1 MKTNLKER
9 SKNFNPDT
17 VLLKV
22 LLFLKFN
29 QYKDVRYLKMKKEFR
44 IKLNDCKE
52 IKHYIKNNE
61 LDLEKI
67 INEYSSY
74 LVTIINNIAR
84 DSLNHEDKEEIV
96 SEVFFILW
104 KNKNKLDINKY
115 LSSYIAGITRN
126 VVKEYL
132 RKTRLNFDIADY
144 ENSLYSYDKIDFFD
158 NSVEE
163 ISKIEKKLEKMKE
176 IDKKVFL
183 DFYYSSKSIKDIAK
197 EQKIS
202 EFSVKQR
209 LYRIR
214 NKIKKE
220 VRYEQ

>member
-1 MKTNLKER
+1 MN
-9 SKNFNPDT
+9 
-17 VLLKV
+17 
-22 LLFLKFN
+22 
-29 QYKDVRYLKMKKEFR
+29 KDR
-44 IKLNDCKE
+44 E
-52 IKHYIKNNE
+52 IKRYIKNNE
-61 LDLEKI
+61 LDLERI

-74 LVTIINNIAR
+74 IAIIINNIA
-84 DSLNHEDKEEIV
+84 STNLSNEDKEEII

-104 KNKNKLDINKY
+104 KNKHKLDINKN

-126 VVKEYL
+126 LVKEYL
-132 RKTRLNFDIADY
+132 RKIKIDVDISDY

-158 NSVEE
+158 TE
-163 ISKIEKKLEKMKE
+163 IQEIRNIEKKLENMKE
-176 IDKKVFL
+176 IDKTIFL

-197 EQKIS
+197 EQKMS

-220 VRYEQ
+220 VR

>member
-1 MKTNLKER
+1 M
-9 SKNFNPDT
+9 
-17 VLLKV
+17 
-22 LLFLKFN
+22 
-29 QYKDVRYLKMKKEFR
+29 
-44 IKLNDCKE
+44 NDCKE

-67 INEYSSY
+67 ITEYSSY
-74 LVTIINNIAR
+74 IATIINNMAR
-84 DSLNHEDKEEIV
+84 DNLNNEDKEEII

-104 KNKNKLDINKY
+104 KNMNKLNINKY

-132 RKTRLNFDIADY
+132 RKIKVNFDISDY
-144 ENSLYSYDKIDFFD
+144 ENSLYSYDKIDLLD
-158 NSVEE
+158 NSIEE
-163 ISKIEKKLEKMKE
+163 ISKIEKKLKNMKE

-197 EQKIS
+197 ENQIT
-202 EFSVKQR
+202 EFNVKQR

-220 VRYEQ
+220 VK

>member
-1 MKTNLKER
+1 
-9 SKNFNPDT
+9 
-17 VLLKV
+17 
-22 LLFLKFN
+22 
-29 QYKDVRYLKMKKEFR
+29 
-44 IKLNDCKE
+44 LNSCKE
-52 IKHYIKNNE
+52 IKYYIKNNE

-74 LVTIINNIAR
+74 TATIIDNMAR
-84 DSLNHEDKEEIV
+84 NSLNDEDKEEIV

-104 KNKNKLDINKY
+104 KNKNKLNVNKY

-132 RKTRLNFDIADY
+132 RKVKINFNISDY
-144 ENSLYSYDKIDFFD
+144 ENSLYNYDKIDLLDD
-158 NSVEE
+158 NVEE
-163 ISKIEKKLEKMKE
+163 ISKIEEKLKNMKK
-176 IDKKVFL
+176 IDKTIFL
-183 DFYYSSKSIKDIAK
+183 DFYYSFKSIKDIAK

-214 NKIKKE
+214 NKIRKE
-220 VRYEQ
+220 GK

>member
-1 MKTNLKER
+1 MN
-9 SKNFNPDT
+9 S
-17 VLLKV
+17 
-22 LLFLKFN
+22 
-29 QYKDVRYLKMKKEFR
+29 
-44 IKLNDCKE
+44 CKE
-52 IKHYIKNNE
+52 IKYYIKNNE

-74 LVTIINNIAR
+74 TATIIDNMAR
-84 DSLNHEDKEEIV
+84 NSLNDEDKEEIV

-104 KNKNKLDINKY
+104 KNKNKLNVNKY

-132 RKTRLNFDIADY
+132 RKVKLNFNISDY
-144 ENSLYSYDKIDFFD
+144 ENSLYNYDKIDLLDD
-158 NSVEE
+158 NVEE
-163 ISKIEKKLEKMKE
+163 MSKVEKTLSKMKI
-176 IDKKVFL
+176 IDRTIFL

-214 NKIKKE
+214 NKIRKE
-220 VRYEQ
+220 GK

>member
-1 MKTNLKER
+1 MN
-9 SKNFNPDT
+9 N
-17 VLLKV
+17 
-22 LLFLKFN
+22 
-29 QYKDVRYLKMKKEFR
+29 
-44 IKLNDCKE
+44 CKE

-74 LVTIINNIAR
+74 TATIIDNMAR
-84 DSLNHEDKEEIV
+84 NSLNDEDKEEIV

-104 KNKNKLDINKY
+104 KNKNKLNINKY

-132 RKTRLNFDIADY
+132 RKVKINFNISDY
-144 ENSLYSYDKIDFFD
+144 ENSLYNYDKIDLLDD
-158 NSVEE
+158 NVEE
-163 ISKIEKKLEKMKE
+163 ISKIEKKLKNMKE
-176 IDKKVFL
+176 IDKTIFL

-214 NKIKKE
+214 NKIRKE
-220 VRYEQ
+220 GK

>member
-1 MKTNLKER
+1 MNK
-9 SKNFNPDT
+9 
-17 VLLKV
+17 
-22 LLFLKFN
+22 
-29 QYKDVRYLKMKKEFR
+29 
-44 IKLNDCKE
+44 CKE

-74 LVTIINNIAR
+74 TATIIDNMAR
-84 DSLNHEDKEEIV
+84 NSLNDEDKEEIV

-104 KNKNKLDINKY
+104 KNKNKLNVNKY

-132 RKTRLNFDIADY
+132 RKVKINFDISDY
-144 ENSLYSYDKIDFFD
+144 ENSLYNYDKIDLLDD
-158 NSVEE
+158 NVEE
-163 ISKIEKKLEKMKE
+163 ISKIEEKLKNMKK
-176 IDKKVFL
+176 IDKTIFL
-183 DFYYSSKSIKDIAK
+183 DFYYSFKSIKDIAK

-214 NKIKKE
+214 NKIRKE
-220 VRYEQ
+220 GK

>member
-1 MKTNLKER
+1 M
-9 SKNFNPDT
+9 SKD
-17 VLLKV
+17 
-22 LLFLKFN
+22 
-29 QYKDVRYLKMKKEFR
+29 
-44 IKLNDCKE
+44 KE
-52 IKHYIKNNE
+52 IKQYIKNNE

-74 LVTIINNIAR
+74 IATIINNMA
-84 DSLNHEDKEEIV
+84 STNLSNEDKEEII

-104 KNKNKLDINKY
+104 KNKHKLDINKS

-126 VVKEYL
+126 LVKEYL
-132 RKTRLNFDIADY
+132 RKIKINVDISDY
-144 ENSLYSYDKIDFFD
+144 ENSLYGYDKIDFLD
-158 NSVEE
+158 TNIQE
-163 ISKIEKKLEKMKE
+163 IRHIEKKLENMKE
-176 IDKKVFL
+176 IDKTIFL

-197 EQKIS
+197 EQKMS

-220 VRYEQ
+220 VK

>member
-1 MKTNLKER
+1 MN
-9 SKNFNPDT
+9 S
-17 VLLKV
+17 
-22 LLFLKFN
+22 
-29 QYKDVRYLKMKKEFR
+29 
-44 IKLNDCKE
+44 CKE
-52 IKHYIKNNE
+52 IKYYIKNNE
-61 LDLEKI
+61 LNLEKI

-74 LVTIINNIAR
+74 TATIIDNMAR
-84 DSLNHEDKEEIV
+84 NSLKDEDKEEIV

-104 KNKNKLDINKY
+104 KNKNKLNTNKY

-132 RKTRLNFDIADY
+132 RKVKINFDISDY
-144 ENSLYSYDKIDFFD
+144 ENSLYNYDKIDLLDD
-158 NSVEE
+158 NVEE
-163 ISKIEKKLEKMKE
+163 ISKIEEKLKNMKK
-176 IDKKVFL
+176 IDKKIFL

-214 NKIKKE
+214 NKIRKE
-220 VRYEQ
+220 GK

>member
-1 MKTNLKER
+1 M
-9 SKNFNPDT
+9 
-17 VLLKV
+17 LLLTK
-22 LLFLKFN
+22 KY
-29 QYKDVRYLKMKKEFR
+29 QYKNIRYLKMKKEFR
-44 IKLNDCKE
+44 SKLKECKE
-52 IKHYIKNNE
+52 IKYYIKNNE

-67 INEYSSY
+67 INEYTSY
-74 LVTIINNIAR
+74 TSTIINNMAK
-84 DSLNHEDKEEIV
+84 DNLNNEDKEEVI

-104 KNKNKLDINKY
+104 KNKEKLDINRY

-126 VVKEYL
+126 VVREYS
-132 RKTRLNFDIADY
+132 RKIKMNFNISDY
-144 ENSLYSYDKIDFFD
+144 ENSLYSYDKINILD
-158 NSVEE
+158 NNIEK
-163 ISKIEKKLEKMKE
+163 INKIENKLKNMKE

-220 VRYEQ
+220 VK

>member
-1 MKTNLKER
+1 
-9 SKNFNPDT
+9 
-17 VLLKV
+17 
-22 LLFLKFN
+22 
-29 QYKDVRYLKMKKEFR
+29 
-44 IKLNDCKE
+44 LNNCKE

-61 LDLEKI
+61 LDLEKV

-74 LVTIINNIAR
+74 TATIIDNMAR
-84 DSLNHEDKEEIV
+84 NSLKDEDKEEIV

-104 KNKNKLDINKY
+104 KNKNKLNINKY

-132 RKTRLNFDIADY
+132 RKVKINFDISDY
-144 ENSLYSYDKIDFFD
+144 ENSLYNYDKIDLLDD
-158 NSVEE
+158 NVEE
-163 ISKIEKKLEKMKE
+163 ISKIEKKLKNMKK
-176 IDKKVFL
+176 IDKTIFL
-183 DFYYSSKSIKDIAK
+183 DFYYSFKSIKDIAK

-214 NKIKKE
+214 NKIRKE
-220 VRYEQ
+220 GK

>member
-1 MKTNLKER
+1 MN
-9 SKNFNPDT
+9 N
-17 VLLKV
+17 
-22 LLFLKFN
+22 
-29 QYKDVRYLKMKKEFR
+29 
-44 IKLNDCKE
+44 CKE

-74 LVTIINNIAR
+74 TATIIDNMAR
-84 DSLNHEDKEEIV
+84 NSLKDEDKEEIV

-104 KNKNKLDINKY
+104 KNKNKLNINKY

-132 RKTRLNFDIADY
+132 KKVKINFDISDY
-144 ENSLYSYDKIDFFD
+144 ENSLYNYDKIDLLDD
-158 NSVEE
+158 NVEE
-163 ISKIEKKLEKMKE
+163 ISKIEEKLKNMKK
-176 IDKKVFL
+176 IDKTIFL
-183 DFYYSSKSIKDIAK
+183 DFYYSFKSIKDIAK

-214 NKIKKE
+214 NKIRKE
-220 VRYEQ
+220 GK

>member
-1 MKTNLKER
+1 MN
-9 SKNFNPDT
+9 S
-17 VLLKV
+17 
-22 LLFLKFN
+22 
-29 QYKDVRYLKMKKEFR
+29 
-44 IKLNDCKE
+44 CKE
-52 IKHYIKNNE
+52 IKYYIKNNE

-74 LVTIINNIAR
+74 TATIIDNMAR
-84 DSLNHEDKEEIV
+84 NSLNDEDKEEIV

-104 KNKNKLDINKY
+104 KNKNKLNVNKY

-132 RKTRLNFDIADY
+132 RKVKINFDIFDY
-144 ENSLYSYDKIDFFD
+144 ENSLYNYDKIDLLDD
-158 NSVEE
+158 NVEE
-163 ISKIEKKLEKMKE
+163 ISKIEKKLENMKE

-214 NKIKKE
+214 NKIRKE
-220 VRYEQ
+220 GK

>member
-1 MKTNLKER
+1 MN
-9 SKNFNPDT
+9 S
-17 VLLKV
+17 
-22 LLFLKFN
+22 
-29 QYKDVRYLKMKKEFR
+29 Y
-44 IKLNDCKE
+44 KE
-52 IKHYIKNNE
+52 IKYYIKNNE

-74 LVTIINNIAR
+74 TATIIDNMAR
-84 DSLNHEDKEEIV
+84 NSLNDEDKEEIV

-104 KNKNKLDINKY
+104 KNKNKLNVNKY

-132 RKTRLNFDIADY
+132 RKIKINFDISDY
-144 ENSLYSYDKIDFFD
+144 ENSLYNYDKIDLLDD
-158 NSVEE
+158 NVEE
-163 ISKIEKKLEKMKE
+163 ISKIEEKLKNMKK
-176 IDKKVFL
+176 IDKTIFL
-183 DFYYSSKSIKDIAK
+183 DFYYSFKSIKDIAK

-214 NKIKKE
+214 NKIRKE
-220 VRYEQ
+220 GK

>member
-1 MKTNLKER
+1 M
-9 SKNFNPDT
+9 
-17 VLLKV
+17 
-22 LLFLKFN
+22 
-29 QYKDVRYLKMKKEFR
+29 
-44 IKLNDCKE
+44 NDCKE
-52 IKHYIKNNE
+52 IKHYLKNNE

-74 LVTIINNIAR
+74 IATIINNMAR
-84 DSLNHEDKEEIV
+84 DNLNNEDKEEIV

-104 KNKNKLDINKY
+104 KNENKLDINKY

-126 VVKEYL
+126 VIKEYL
-132 RKTRLNFDIADY
+132 RKIKVNFDISDY
-144 ENSLYSYDKIDFFD
+144 ENSLYSYDEIYFLN
-158 NSVEE
+158 NSIEE
-163 ISKIEKKLEKMKE
+163 ISKIEKKLENMKE

-183 DFYYSSKSIKDIAK
+183 DFYYSSKSIKDIAN

-214 NKIKKE
+214 NKIRKE
-220 VRYEQ
+220 VR

>member
-1 MKTNLKER
+1 MNNCE
-9 SKNFNPDT
+9 
-17 VLLKV
+17 
-22 LLFLKFN
+22 
-29 QYKDVRYLKMKKEFR
+29 
-44 IKLNDCKE
+44 E

-67 INEYSSY
+67 INEYTSY
-74 LVTIINNIAR
+74 TATIIDNMAR
-84 DSLNHEDKEEIV
+84 NSLNDEDKEEVV

-104 KNKNKLDINKY
+104 KNKNKLNINKY

-132 RKTRLNFDIADY
+132 RKVKINFDISDY
-144 ENSLYSYDKIDFFD
+144 GNSLYNYDKIDLLDD
-158 NSVEE
+158 NVEE
-163 ISKIEKKLEKMKE
+163 ISKIEEKLKNMKK
-176 IDKKVFL
+176 IDKIIFL

-214 NKIKKE
+214 NKIRKE
-220 VRYEQ
+220 GK

>member
-1 MKTNLKER
+1 ME
-9 SKNFNPDT
+9 KN
-17 VLLKV
+17 
-22 LLFLKFN
+22 
-29 QYKDVRYLKMKKEFR
+29 
-44 IKLNDCKE
+44 KE

-74 LVTIINNIAR
+74 TATIINNMAKEN
-84 DSLNHEDKEEIV
+84 LNNEDKEEII

-104 KNKNKLDINKY
+104 KNKEKLDINKY
-115 LSSYIAGITRN
+115 LSPYIAGITKN
-126 VVKEYL
+126 VTKEYL
-132 RKTRLNFDIADY
+132 RKIKINFDISDY
-144 ENSLYSYDKIDFFD
+144 ENSLYCYDKINIFD
-158 NSVEE
+158 NNIEK
-163 ISKIEKKLEKMKE
+163 ISKIENRLKEMKE

-197 EQKIS
+197 EQNIS

-214 NKIKKE
+214 NKIRKE
-220 VRYEQ
+220 VR